1 MAEKYVVIE
10 IQTNT
15 DGAIGTLVDAYD
27 NLNLAGQKYH
37 AILSAAAVSK
47 LPVHAAAM
55 LTNRGEMCESRV
67 YWHDPDE
74 E

>member
-15 DGAIGTLVDAYD
+15 DGAIGTLVNAYD
-27 NLNLAGQKYH
+27 SWNLAEQKYH
-37 AILSAAAVSK
+37 AVLSAAAVSK
-47 LPVHAAAM
+47 LPVHSAAM
-55 LTNRGEMCESRV
+55 LTNEGILKESMV
-67 YWHDPDE
+67 FWNDPDE